1 MKIAGHREVFI
12 VISGIVHECRV
23 TVNNQTNV
31 RACLTVVEDD
41 MVVES
46 GKQHPNIVREMVKKR

>member
-1 MKIAGHREVFI
+1 GHC
-12 VISGIVHECRV
+12 SECRM

-31 RACLTVVEDD
+31 RACLTVVEEN

>member
-1 MKIAGHREVFI
+1 M
-12 VISGIVHECRV
+12 

-31 RACLTVVEDD
+31 RACLTVVEEN

-46 GKQHPNIVREMVKKR
+46 ETASEYRERDGEKR

>member
-1 MKIAGHREVFI
+1 
-12 VISGIVHECRV
+12 
-23 TVNNQTNV
+23 
-31 RACLTVVEDD
+31 VEEN

>member
-1 MKIAGHREVFI
+1 
-12 VISGIVHECRV
+12 
-23 TVNNQTNV
+23 
-31 RACLTVVEDD
+31 LTVVEEN